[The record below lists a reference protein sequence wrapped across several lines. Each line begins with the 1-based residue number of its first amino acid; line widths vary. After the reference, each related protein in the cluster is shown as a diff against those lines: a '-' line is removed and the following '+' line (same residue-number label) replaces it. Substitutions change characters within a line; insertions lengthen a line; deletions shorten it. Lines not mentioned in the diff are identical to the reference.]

1 MAPARK
7 KIEVP
12 SMPEGQAPRSKKR
25 PPPPPYY
32 LPLNISLYVF
42 LISNAIA
49 AFLAPIQDCDEVF
62 NFWEPTHYLDHGYGL
77 QTWEYS
83 PVYSIRSWLYVTIH
97 AIVGKVASLA
107 LVSKSSQFYAI
118 RFFLALVCAACQT
131 RLYAAI
137 CRTLSPKIGLFF
149 LMIVA
154 FSPGLFHAS
163 AAFLPSSFT
172 MYMSMLGLTAFLD
185 WRSQKIAQGI
195 MWFGLGAIV
204 GWPFAGALIVPLLL
218 AEVLVGFLSGSLG
231 TVISGIFNGAIRCL
245 AILAI
250 EITVDYAFL
259 RKFAIVPWN
268 IVAYNIFGGDGKGPD
283 IFGTEPWTFYIRNL
297 LLNFNIWFIFAMSA
311 APLLLL
317 QAIFRPQASKK
328 DIPLRTFAAI
338 TPFYMWFAIFTA
350 QPHKEERFMYPAYP
364 FLALNAAVAIHIVL
378 SYVGSKGS
386 KRSNGTLLAQAKL
399 TIVAAIVLAAIN
411 AGLLRTVGMIT
422 AYNSPL
428 KVYEVFEQPDIFQA
442 GDSVCFGKEWYRFPS
457 SFFLPDGMRAKFIRS
472 EFRGLLPGEFP
483 DATDYPAL
491 FDGTSRI
498 PEGMNDLNQED
509 PGKYVDISQ
518 CSFLVDSYFPSRDAT
533 ELEPDYIHH
542 ESQWEVMSCKPF
554 LDASQTGLIGRLIWV
569 PDLPGLPSPLQR
581 KWGQYC
587 LLRRRDGGSATLPEA
602 DKRSPGAAEISI
614 IFPANF
620 RCRSHP
626 INRNGRRR
634 SDPQTDMITF
644 CTFSQQQSILR
655 EKPSPPMIPTHNLPH
670 VTAICLLATLTTYL
684 LHSLWK
690 KHRTSNS
697 PQGDPEQKS
706 LSPTSKFKQ
715 PTRKPGEWTPSDFK
729 RPPAAPYLGWDV
741 HTAEPK
747 PYRPFRYGPKYFIT
761 MGLRSMKWDEWIE
774 LDNHYLRYHTD
785 KARRIKERGAKCS
798 RTAPEAMDA
807 AMELL
812 EELSTYLPERYPT
825 LFRKTPTG
833 ITNLLTQETIT
844 TTAPLPEDPMQSCGR
859 LIQDDLALML
869 ERPDGEYYLLAGS
882 ILLAGFWRLE
892 DKYGMRLS
900 EIHTSGSVPGYKEK
914 LEKGMMNF
922 FRRLRP
928 EDPVL
933 RNNYFI
939 QVDESLPWSHSI
951 GSEDSETVS
960 WNTAEKNRAIEH
972 HFFRSE
978 RQSLR
983 RLPRS
988 GAVVFTIRTYFEP
1001 VTEVVKE
1008 PYVPGRLASAIRS
1021 WGEDVARYKGREKYG
1036 EVLLEYLDHM
1046 HEEQVAQGL
1055 EVEKEDEVRSYPF

>member
-1 MAPARK
+1 MASARK
-7 KIEVP
+7 TIEVSSVP
-12 SMPEGQAPRSKKR
+12 TGQAPRSKKR

-32 LPLNISLYVF
+32 LPLNITLYVF

-97 AIVGKVASLA
+97 AIVGKAASLT
-107 LVSKSSQFYAI
+107 LVTKSSQFYAV
-118 RFFLALVCAACQT
+118 RLFLALICAACQT

-149 LMIVA
+149 LMIIA
-154 FSPGLFHAS
+154 FSPGMFHAS
-163 AAFLPSSFT
+163 ASFLPSSFT

-185 WRSQKIAQGI
+185 WRRQKIAQGI

-218 AEVLVGFLSGSLG
+218 TEVLVGFISGSLG
-231 TVISGIFNGAIRCL
+231 TVVSGIFDGAIRCL
-245 AILAI
+245 AILAA
-250 EITVDYAFL
+250 EIAVDYAFL
-259 RKFAIVPWN
+259 RKFAVVPWN
-268 IVAYNIFGGDGKGPD
+268 IVAYNIFGGEGKGPD
-283 IFGTEPWTFYIRNL
+283 IFGIEPWTFYIRNL
-297 LLNFNIWFIFAMSA
+297 LLNFNIWFILAMSA

-317 QAIFRPQASKK
+317 QTIFRPQATKK
-328 DIPLRTFAAI
+328 EVPLRTLAVIA
-338 TPFYMWFAIFTA
+338 PFYMWFVIFTA

-364 FLALNAAVAIHIVL
+364 FLALNAAIAIHIIL

-386 KRSNGTLLAQAKL
+386 KGTNGTLLAQAKL
-399 TIVAAIVLAAIN
+399 TVVTAIVLAAIN

-422 AYNSPL
+422 AYNAPL
-428 KVYEVFEQPDIFQA
+428 RVFEPLERLDISHT

-491 FDGTSRI
+491 FDGTSQI

-509 PGKYVDISQ
+509 AGKYVDISQ
-518 CSFLVDSYFPSRDAT
+518 CSFLVDSYFPSHDAT
-533 ELEPDYIHH
+533 ELEPDYIHN
-542 ESQWEVMSCKPF
+542 ESQWEVMSCKHF

-569 PDLPGLPSPLQR
+569 PDLPGLPDQFQR

-587 LLRRRDGGSATLPEA
+587 LLQRR
-602 DKRSPGAAEISI
+602 
-614 IFPANF
+614 
-620 RCRSHP
+620 
-626 INRNGRRR
+626 
-634 SDPQTDMITF
+634 
-644 CTFSQQQSILR
+644 
-655 EKPSPPMIPTHNLPH
+655 
-670 VTAICLLATLTTYL
+670 
-684 LHSLWK
+684 
-690 KHRTSNS
+690 
-697 PQGDPEQKS
+697 
-706 LSPTSKFKQ
+706 
-715 PTRKPGEWTPSDFK
+715 DFK
-729 RPPAAPYLGWDV
+729 RPPAVPYPDWDV
-741 HTAEPK
+741 HTTQPK

-774 LDNHYLRYHTD
+774 LDNHYPRYHAN

-798 RTAPEAMDA
+798 KTAPEAMDA

-833 ITNLLTQETIT
+833 ITNLLTQETLT
-844 TTAPLPEDPMQSCGR
+844 TVAPLPEDPMQTCGR

-900 EIHTSGSVPGYKEK
+900 DIHTSGSVPGYKEK

-951 GSEDSETVS
+951 GSEDGETVS

-1001 VTEVVKE
+1001 ITEVVKE

-1036 EVLLEYLDHM
+1036 EVLLEYLDRM
-1046 HEEQVAQGL
+1046 HEVQVAQGL
-1055 EVEKEDEVRSYPF
+1055 EVDKEEDVRSYPF